1 MIITQLSIKV
11 VDEPGQL
18 GRVSDLLG
26 DEGIN
31 IRALTAA
38 VHGDDSR
45 FHIVVDDPTKAR
57 GVLEDRGFEVAE
69 HPVVAVEAPDHPGGL
84 NAILR
89 PLKREGVNITFLYP
103 VIGRFEGNA
112 ILIVGADR
120 IDDAVAALQ
129 KNYIRI
135 LE

>member
-45 FHIVVDDPTKAR
+45 FHIVVDDPAKAR
-57 GVLEDRGFEVAE
+57 VPIVAMTASALDELGRRLFVLGLALAGV
-69 HPVVAVEAPDHPGGL
+69 GL
-84 NAILR
+84 
-89 PLKREGVNITFLYP
+89 GVFSFGTLHCNRASHA
-103 VIGRFEGNA
+103 G
-112 ILIVGADR
+112 
-120 IDDAVAALQ
+120 
-129 KNYIRI
+129 
-135 LE
+135 